1 MVGLTWKAQ
10 FDCLLPACHLLP
22 LGPPVDAPPWP
33 APALADVLSATMAEF
48 VEVEDEDELAVDC
61 AADVPLTKTFV
72 GSKNPGGVA

>member
-1 MVGLTWKAQ
+1 
-10 FDCLLPACHLLP
+10 
-22 LGPPVDAPPWP
+22 
-33 APALADVLSATMAEF
+33 MAEF